1 MFLVFKRNG
10 FSGRTSWFLL
20 FFASIVASII
30 LVACGHTAKS
40 GNTCD
45 GTKTGVKIENRDYVV
60 TYHAGLLGL
69 DPFPYYDAS
78 PTQPATMTT
87 ITDNQG
93 NDVLQFQTPSNG
105 LWDVTVKWSGCM
117 MQLSS
122 PVKEGG
128 T

>member
-1 MFLVFKRNG
+1 M
-10 FSGRTSWFLL
+10 SWFLL
-20 FFASIVASII
+20 LFASIVASII

-45 GTKTGVKIENRDYVV
+45 GTKTGVIIDGVAYIV
-60 TYHAGLLGL
+60 TYHAQFLGIP
-69 DPFPYYDAS
+69 DPNPYYDAS

-93 NDVLQFQTPSNG
+93 NDVLQFQDKSG
-105 LWDVTVKWSGCM
+105 LWNVTMRWSGCV
-117 MQLSS
+117 MQPSS
-122 PVKEGG
+122 PVKVGG